1 MKPEL
6 SYDLLE
12 LLPPV
17 YREIGDYQQICAAEK
32 AQFRQLA
39 ESIQL
44 VQGNFFVQTMDED
57 SVSRWEQVF
66 HIHAS
71 PSTETLEF
79 RHQRILS
86 RLRTRPPYTLS
97 FLYEQLDALIGAGQW
112 TCEIDYPAYALA
124 IGASVEK
131 RQCQN
136 ELMHLIHQIKPA
148 HVVFHFFLF
157 FKSVRL
163 PVHLAASPSGL
174 YCTMSARVRGKI
186 PPQSGRVAALSGAA
200 AAGVYAQT
208 GAKLKLED

>member
-12 LLPPV
+12 LLPPI

-44 VQGNFFVQTMDED
+44 VHGNFFVQTMDED
-57 SVSRWEQVF
+57 SISRWEQVF
-66 HIHAS
+66 HIQAS

-136 ELMHLIHQIKPA
+136 ELMHLINQIKPA
-148 HVVFHFFLF
+148 HVAFHFFLF
-157 FKSVRL
+157 FKPVRP
-163 PVHLAASPSGL
+163 PVHLTAVPCST
-174 YCTMSARVRGKI
+174 CIQMSIQMPRIKV
-186 PPQSGRVAALSGAA
+186 QEVN
-200 AAGVYAQT
+200 T
-208 GAKLKLED
+208 